1 MDYINFSWEMKT
13 EKGWD
18 HLEFVIR
25 ASYKNDSG
33 YPEGSMGWM
42 IQTME
47 RHWRV
52 LSKEIM
58 RSDSETLFQL

>member
-1 MDYINFSWEMKT
+1 
-13 EKGWD
+13 
-18 HLEFVIR
+18 
-25 ASYKNDSG
+25 
-33 YPEGSMGWM
+33 MGWM

-58 RSDSETLFQL
+58 RSDSETLFQKPYFSCNAYTPFRGRDERERVRESRG